1 MDRFERVVEN
11 ISELG
16 TAIFAMRQRGRK
28 PIMHDPEYVVL
39 SLLTTQN
46 LPISE
51 IGSRL
56 HRSKPSMSA
65 LIGRLIREGKV
76 RGIPS
81 KEDRRVTRIAITR
94 KGYAAVLAKRDEMK
108 ARIQAVLSPLS
119 EEEVERI
126 DSCLKEV
133 NTIISQLRI
142 D

>member
-1 MDRFERVVEN
+1 M
-11 ISELG
+11 
-16 TAIFAMRQRGRK
+16 Q
-28 PIMHDPEYVVL
+28 DPEYVVL
-39 SLLTTQN
+39 SLLTSQN

-51 IGSRL
+51 IGSQL

-65 LIGRLIREGKV
+65 LMGRLIREGKV

-81 KEDRRVTRIAITR
+81 KEDRRVTRIAITG
-94 KGYAAVLAKRDEMK
+94 KGREAVLAKRDEMK

-133 NTIISQLRI
+133 NSIISRLRI
-142 D
+142 E